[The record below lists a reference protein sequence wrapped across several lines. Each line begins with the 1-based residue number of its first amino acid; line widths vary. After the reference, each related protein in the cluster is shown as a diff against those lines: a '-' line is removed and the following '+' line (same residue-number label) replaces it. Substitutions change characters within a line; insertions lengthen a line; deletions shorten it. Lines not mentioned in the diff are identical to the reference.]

1 VLIYVEY
8 ITERLLYTLSFVF
21 GDRKVAYQLTNDGIA
36 FMAEKGPK
44 INYSNRDFVD
54 GFQIS
59 PARILFE
66 DELQN
71 EAPTIGQYEDI
82 TCLSFQDTPDVLGS
96 IFYVL
101 SRMEEYN
108 SPHTDGLGRYKASA
122 SILHQNDWLQEPI
135 CDRWSK
141 ALIREL
147 EKNLK
152 LSLNAQ
158 KPRFSFQP
166 TFDIDNTF
174 AYAHKNTI
182 RTFLA
187 NTKDLIYGRAAR
199 RNDRQMVRQGRSKD
213 PYDTFEQIAALAQHY
228 EDTKVFWLL
237 GNYTKLDKNL
247 SHLNLAQQ
255 EKIKEI
261 AAFAEIGIHGSSL
274 TPFNAEQLEIEIQRL
289 TQIIGYRPNSNRQ
302 HFLLMRL
309 PDAYRNL
316 ITAGITH
323 DYTMGYA
330 EQTGFRAGTARCFK
344 WFDLLKNEATNLNIH
359 PFAYMDGTLLEY
371 LKLTPSEA
379 KIRIGELYQEVQKY
393 GGAFSFL
400 WHNETISGYQHWESY
415 QEVFKENFVLHA
427 AKSNGN

>member
-1 VLIYVEY
+1 MLIYVEY
-8 ITERLLYTLSFVF
+8 ITERLLYTLCFVF
-21 GDRKVAYQLTNDGIA
+21 GDRKIAYQLTNDGIA

-54 GFQIS
+54 GFQII

-71 EAPTIGQYEDI
+71 EAPIKGQYEGI

-122 SILHQNDWLQEPI
+122 SILHKNDWLQEPI
-135 CDRWSK
+135 CDRWSN
-141 ALIREL
+141 ALIQVL
-147 EKNLK
+147 EQK
-152 LSLNAQ
+152 LNVNLNAQ
-158 KPRFSFQP
+158 KPRFTFQP

-182 RTFLA
+182 RTFFA
-187 NTKDLIYGRAAR
+187 NAKDLIYGRTSR
-199 RNDRQMVRQGRSKD
+199 RQDRQQVRQGRSKD
-213 PYDTFEQIAALAQHY
+213 PYDTFEQIAALAQHF

-247 SHLNLAQQ
+247 SHLNLAQH
-255 EKIKEI
+255 EKIKQI
-261 AAFAEIGIHGSSL
+261 AACAEIGMHGSSL
-274 TPFNAEQLEIEIQRL
+274 TPFNVQQLEIEIQRL
-289 TQIIGYRPNSNRQ
+289 EQIIGYRPNSNRQ
-302 HFLLMRL
+302 HFLLLRL
-309 PDAYRNL
+309 PAAYQNL
-316 ITAGITH
+316 IKVGITH

-344 WFDLLKNEATNLNIH
+344 WFDLQKNEVTGLNIH
-359 PFAYMDGTLLEY
+359 PFVYMDGTLLEY
-371 LKLTPSEA
+371 LQLSPEEA
-379 KIRIGELYQEVQKY
+379 KMRIRALYQEVQKY

-400 WHNETISGYQHWESY
+400 WHNETIGGYQHWAPY
-415 QEVFKENFVLHA
+415 HEVFKENFVLNEVRSSA
-427 AKSNGN
+427 N

>member
-1 VLIYVEY
+1 MLIYVEY

-36 FMAEKGPK
+36 FMAAKGPK
-44 INYSNRDFVD
+44 INYSDRDFVD
-54 GFQIS
+54 AFQIV

-66 DELQN
+66 DELQK
-71 EAPTIGQYEDI
+71 EAPTKGQYEDI

-96 IFYVL
+96 IFYIL

-108 SPHTDGLGRYKASA
+108 SPLTDGLGRYKASA
-122 SILHQNDWLQEPI
+122 SILYKNDWLQEPI
-135 CDRWSK
+135 CDRWSN
-141 ALIREL
+141 ALIQVL
-147 EKNLK
+147 ERKLNLDLK
-152 LSLNAQ
+152 AQ

-174 AYAHKNTI
+174 AYAHKNTL

-187 NTKDLIYGRAAR
+187 NTKDLIYGRTAR

-237 GNYTKLDKNL
+237 GNYTKLDKNI

-255 EKIKEI
+255 EKIKQI
-261 AAFAEIGIHGSSL
+261 AAVAEIGVHGSSL
-274 TPFNAEQLEIEIQRL
+274 TPYNSQQLEIEIQRL
-289 TQIIGYRPNSNRQ
+289 AQIIGYRPNSNRQ
-302 HFLLMRL
+302 HFLLLHL
-309 PDAYRNL
+309 PNTYDNL
-316 ITAGITH
+316 IKAGITH

-344 WFDLLKNEATNLNIH
+344 WFDLHKNEVSTLNVH
-359 PFAYMDGTLLEY
+359 PFVYMDGTLLEY
-371 LKLTPSEA
+371 LQLAPSEA
-379 KIRIGELYQEVQKY
+379 KARIAELYQEVKKY
-393 GGAFSFL
+393 GGTFSFL
-400 WHNETISGYQHWESY
+400 WHNETISGYQQWENY
-415 QEVFKENFVLHA
+415 QEVFKENFILNT
-427 AKSNGN
+427 AKSNSN